1 MQSDRRSDKEL
12 WRLVSQESDRSAFGQ
27 LYRRTLHALMAA
39 IYKWSDDAAEAEDI
53 LQEVFLDLW
62 DKRGKI
68 RIQNEFFPYLY
79 SMARYKIFDRL
90 RAKQLS
96 EKQVQ
101 AWIMVMQEE
110 AVLTAAFREE
120 ELESKEALVTSELEQ
135 LPARMKRVYMLS
147 AQEGKSIREISEELL
162 VSPYTVKNHLQKI
175 RKRLRTAALRLSST
189 SAPGTNTF
197 QYLIMR

>member
-12 WRLVSQESDRSAFGQ
+12 WRLISQESDRPAFEQ

-39 IYKWSDDAAEAEDI
+39 IYKWSDDATEAEDI

-68 RIQNEFFPYLY
+68 RIQNEVFSYLY

-90 RAKQLS
+90 RAKQLT
-96 EKQVQ
+96 ERQIQ
-101 AWIMVMQEE
+101 AWMTVTQED
-110 AVLTAAFREE
+110 AVLTAAFQEE
-120 ELESKEALVTSELEQ
+120 ELESQEALVTSELEQ
-135 LPARMKRVYMLS
+135 LPAQMKRVYLLS
-147 AQEGKSIREISEELL
+147 AREGKSIREISEELL

-175 RKRLRTAALRLSST
+175 RKRLRSAAMRLG
-189 SAPGTNTF
+189 ALF
-197 QYLIMR
+197 F

>member
-12 WRLVSQESDRSAFGQ
+12 WRLISQESNRPAFER
-27 LYRRTLHALMAA
+27 LYRRMLPALMAA
-39 IYKWSDDAAEAEDI
+39 IYKWSDDTTEAEDI

-62 DKRGKI
+62 EKRGKI
-68 RIQNEFFPYLY
+68 QIQNEVFSYLY

-90 RAKQLS
+90 REKKLS

-101 AWIMVMQEE
+101 AWTQLMQED

-120 ELESKEALVTSELEQ
+120 ELASREALVSSELEQ
-135 LPARMKRVYMLS
+135 LPAQMKRVYLLS
-147 AQEGKSIREISEELL
+147 AEQGKSIREISEELL

-175 RKRLRTAALRLSST
+175 RKRLRTAAVKLS
-189 SAPGTNTF
+189 AF
-197 QYLIMR
+197 FLL